1 MNQERKEREKKDF
14 MKVIDELEAKIGML
28 EKAIETLK
36 AEVEEMN
43 TQLDRAGQD
52 REKQNK
58 EFQMT
63 VADQRATVKLLNQA
77 KTVLEG
83 FYGKKAKA
91 MALEQ
96 AVENQ
101 APPPGFKE
109 QKPNAASGG

>member
-28 EKAIETLK
+28 DKAIETLK
-36 AEVEEMN
+36 AEIAEMN
-43 TQLDRAGQD
+43 KQLDRAGED

-63 VADQRATVKLLNQA
+63 VADQRATVKLLNMA
-77 KTVLEG
+77 LKVLAG
-83 FYGKKAKA
+83 VYGKKAMA

-109 QKPNAASGG
+109 Q

>member
-1 MNQERKEREKKDF
+1 MNQERKQREKKDF
-14 MKVIDELEAKIGML
+14 IKVIDELESKIGML
-28 EKAIETLK
+28 EKAIEQLK

-52 REKQNK
+52 REKENK

-91 MALEQ
+91 MALQQ
-96 AVENQ
+96 ADDGQ

-109 QKPNAASGG
+109 QK